1 MCFVAAE
8 IMAYNA
14 PSFISTKDQTG
25 TRHCFLKH
33 LVHSNI
39 HVYPDL
45 NRWVTI

>member
-25 TRHCFLKH
+25 TRHCFFET
-33 LVHSNI
+33 SGTFQYTCI
-39 HVYPDL
+39 P
-45 NRWVTI
+45 